1 MSRIGLKP
9 IPLPANVT
17 VSVEGDTVMVK
28 GPKGELQEKVARE
41 IKIEQEDG
49 KVSFGRPNN
58 ARRNRAQHGLVRT
71 LVNNMV
77 VGVTQGHKKTLE
89 IRGVGYRAAVQGS
102 NLVLNVG
109 YSHEVRIAAPQGI
122 TFEVS
127 AEERGKNTEI
137 HVSGIDKAL
146 VGQVAADVRK
156 VRKPDPYKGKGLRY
170 KGEFVKLRPGKRA
183 AGA

>member
-1 MSRIGLKP
+1 
-9 IPLPANVT
+9 
-17 VSVEGDTVMVK
+17 
-28 GPKGELQEKVARE
+28 
-41 IKIEQEDG
+41 
-49 KVSFGRPNN
+49 
-58 ARRNRAQHGLVRT
+58 
-71 LVNNMV
+71 
-77 VGVTQGHKKTLE
+77 
-89 IRGVGYRAAVQGS
+89 
-102 NLVLNVG
+102 VLNVG
-109 YSHEVRIAAPQGI
+109 YSHEVRIQAPQGI

>member
-9 IPLPANVT
+9 IPVPTNVT
-17 VSVEGDTVMVK
+17 VTAEGTLIKVK
-28 GPKGELQEKVARE
+28 GPKGELQQEIAKELTFAQADGHVTLARPDNDR
-41 IKIEQEDG
+41 K
-49 KVSFGRPNN
+49 
-58 ARRNRAQHGLVRT
+58 NRSQHGLART
-71 LVNNMV
+71 LINNMI
-77 VGVTQGHKKTLE
+77 VGVTNGHKKTLE
-89 IRGVGYRAAVQGS
+89 IQGVGYRAQTQGKT
-102 NLVLNVG
+102 LVLSMG
-109 YSHEVRIAAPQGI
+109 YSHEVRMEAPAGI
-122 TFEVS
+122 TFEIS

-137 HVSGIDKAL
+137 NVSGIDKAL